1 MTTKKASRKV
11 KSIENRLS
19 FLETITGYNADGEKN
34 GNGIITLLDNLF
46 DKIKTE
52 GERIDRLD
60 NRSSDRYNELNDKI
74 SKLEN
79 TLDIIEKQLYNINEQ
94 YIKLNNS
101 IKLITDR
108 IDTFDRKMNEHND
121 LLSDSITSSKIMKVI
136 KGTGIIAGFLMAL
149 GTIVGIIAFLY
160 NKIMN

>member
-19 FLETITGYNADGEKN
+19 FLETIAGYDANGEKN

-46 DKIKTE
+46 DKIKAND
-52 GERIDRLD
+52 ERVDRLD
-60 NRSSDRYNELNDKI
+60 SRSNDRYNDLNNKI
-74 SKLEN
+74 VKIEE
-79 TLDIIEKQLYNINEQ
+79 TLDLLEKQLYNINEQ
-94 YIKLNNS
+94 YMKLNNS
-101 IKLITDR
+101 IQKITER
-108 IDTFDRKMNEHND
+108 IDAFDRKMNEHND

-136 KGTGIIAGFLMAL
+136 KGTGIIAGFLTAL